1 VSWLGGLLGGTLGF
15 AIGGPIGAILG
26 AIAGNSIAERSGQT
40 FDQASKQTIF
50 FTSLFAMLGSL
61 AKADGRV
68 SKAEIAFVEKLMRE
82 QLRLDSSARRVAI
95 EIFNEAK
102 QRPASFEAYAR
113 QFAEVFRS
121 EPEQGEMLLRLLLQA
136 AMADGELHDD
146 EVRFL
151 RGAAA
156 QFRLEQVFEQL
167 LSGLSSEGAVDRLE
181 ASYALLESEPSDDL
195 AVIKKRYRKLAMKY
209 HPDRIQ
215 SQGLPPELIQAAEA
229 KFKEIQDAYDR
240 IERARQ

>member
-26 AIAGNSIAERSGQT
+26 AIAGNSLSERSGQT
-40 FDQASKQTIF
+40 FDQASRQTIF

-68 SKAEIAFVEKLMRE
+68 SKAEIAFVETLMRD
-82 QLRLDSSARRVAI
+82 QLRLDSSARKVAI
-95 EIFNEAK
+95 KIFNEAK
-102 QRPASFEAYAR
+102 QRPASFEAYAQ
-113 QFAEVFRS
+113 QFSEVFRS

-136 AMADGELHDD
+136 AIADGELHDD
-146 EVRFL
+146 EVRLL
-151 RGAAA
+151 RRAASRL
-156 QFRLEQVFEQL
+156 RLEQVFEQL
-167 LSGLSSEGAVDRLE
+167 LSGLTPDGEVNRLE
-181 ASYALLESEPSDDL
+181 ACYALLESEPSDDL
-195 AVIKKRYRKLAMKY
+195 AVIKKRYRQLAMKY

-215 SQGLPPELIQAAEA
+215 SQGLPPELIQAAET